1 MAWTSRYRVLRR
13 LGAGAAGGVYLV
25 EDRVLGGSPIAL
37 KRVEAGSD
45 PHFRDS
51 LAREFAVLASLS
63 LPRVA
68 RVYDLGFLPA
78 DGELPAGAYF
88 TRAYVEGDPLSARFV
103 ALSPER
109 RLATFASI
117 VRTVALLHRAGVV
130 HGDLKPGNVI
140 VDEQGVPFLIDF
152 GLSSRSVVDA
162 AELRGSGSPL
172 FMAPELLRGASP
184 SVCADVYALGATLW
198 TLMTERAPL
207 EELGAAAL
215 SAKLRGELP
224 SLPNDAAPALRAA
237 LEAALW
243 AMAEDPRRRA
253 PSADELLAKLETVP
267 GLLPARGAGE
277 PSAGETAFASPRTRG
292 RETVLAE
299 LVERS
304 SKASGK
310 AALLLGA
317 SGMGKSK
324 LLCELKWRLQ
334 LSRVRVIELGCA
346 EGGLAPFAQLLR
358 QLLLL
363 EGASASL
370 LSHVLAEIE
379 EGRVERAR
387 LLKAVVAGLSERQ
400 GDAPLVLL
408 VDDLDHAEP
417 LFAEALRLAVH
428 AEGSAALSVIAS
440 AEDAAARSV
449 LELGSVQTLALAAL
463 PADEMKALV
472 SDLLGPVEEAAENA
486 LLLRA
491 AGSPGVLVEAAF
503 ALRDRPGFS
512 AADVEGLSVG
522 AIGERLSRARVLS
535 LGQDEKRLLTV
546 LSVVQH
552 ALPESVLGLLSDASP
567 EAALSALQKAG
578 LVSRERAQVTLRDPT
593 LSGFLRAELAPAAQK
608 VLCAALLAKAAS
620 ALDPVLRAELSLLA
634 EDDAGALALSEH
646 AAQLLQTQ
654 GQNARAARLLEA
666 CLARATGARA
676 EELHVALAELYAAS
690 GEAGRA
696 LAHAEPLLQN
706 TELSHSATARALI
719 AAASAQVA
727 TGRLDVAVSL
737 LDRLSEGGAPAERA
751 QATRVLSRVL
761 LRQGKLARAREVVA
775 NGLAVAAPE
784 DPALPEL
791 LAIDGTLLDLAGD
804 RELALSSYDRAV
816 ALAEKLGLLRD
827 AAQVRGYRAFSYE
840 REGNLEKARDEY
852 EACLTA
858 AREAGDVG
866 LTATYA
872 SNLGNITFRM
882 GYANLAEQ
890 NFELAE
896 KLARRAGRTATALLA
911 ANNLLHVHLYMGSY
925 GRVQQLAEALRSEAH
940 ALGAEVNEAQAT
952 HMLAEVEAR
961 TRRSDAALSGYER
974 AAQLFHKVGRPREAA
989 EVLLDAAEFL
999 IERGGI
1005 SDISLAS
1012 ARLGAAREIIQ
1023 QQNADDFRPRLR
1035 LLVGAVRAKN
1045 GDVEGALNDLEA
1057 LEAQLDPSKH
1067 RPLLWQVA
1075 WSLSELHKTL
1085 GSDVLSAKKARE
1097 AVELLEAMASRV
1109 SRDARDAF
1117 RADPRRRK
1125 VFDAAQ
1131 AGRREPSSSQGEGT
1145 LSFTQTGD
1153 PRLTRL
1159 LEILKRLARE
1169 RDKTRLLE
1177 RITDAAVDLSG
1188 AERGFVLLVD
1198 EQGQLCPHMVREGR
1212 GVEQDP
1218 HVAFSRS
1225 IAEAVL
1231 IDGEPIITV
1240 NARDDARV
1248 NEYMSV
1254 HKLML
1259 KSVAC
1264 IPINGPRGVTGV
1276 LYLEHRLRAGRFR
1289 DNDVDLLMAF
1299 ADQAAIALE
1308 NAELWQENE
1317 RQKDELA
1324 STNRELLHAKDD
1336 IERLLAARTEEL
1348 EQARRDLTKAR
1359 AELETRYARHGIVGQ
1374 SAAMKRVFAMVE
1386 RVTDSSIP
1394 VVVQG
1399 ESGTGK
1405 ELVARAIHFG
1415 GMRKKGPFVA
1425 VNCAALPEQLVE
1437 SELFGHVRGAFTGA
1451 DRDRKGVFAQANGGT
1466 LFLDEFADTSPRV
1479 QIDLLRVLQEGKI
1492 RPVGADLDV
1501 PVDVRVIVAVN
1512 RPLEK
1517 LVTER
1522 VLREDLFYRLSVVE
1536 IRLPPLRERVEDI
1549 APLCQHFLARIAEQ
1563 NKTAPL
1569 AISREAIDRILESG
1583 LPGNVRQLEH
1593 LLTSAAMMAEGALIG
1608 PDDLPLEDRGSL
1620 PPEGDDLLDDE
1631 RSSITSL
1638 RPVDLQGYKVREKER
1653 ILEALDKHAWNR
1665 AKAATALGMPRRTF
1679 YRRLNEFGILGGE

>member
-25 EDRVLGGSPIAL
+25 EDRVLGGAPVAL

-51 LAREFAVLASLS
+51 LAREFAVLSSLS

-88 TRAYVEGDPLSARFV
+88 TRAYVEGEPLGGRLAEL
-103 ALSPER
+103 AMER
-109 RLATFASI
+109 RVAIFADILRS
-117 VRTVALLHRAGVV
+117 VALLHRAGVV
-130 HGDLKPGNVI
+130 HGDLKPGNII
-140 VDEQGVPFLIDF
+140 VDEHGVPFLIDF
-152 GLSSRSVVDA
+152 GLSSRNVVDA

-184 SVCADVYALGATLW
+184 SVRADVYALGATLW
-198 TLMTERAPL
+198 TLVAERAPL
-207 EELGAAAL
+207 EELGASAL

-224 SLPNDAAPALRAA
+224 SPPAGLSAQLNA
-237 LEAALW
+237 VLEAALW
-243 AMAEDPRRRA
+243 AMADDPRLRA
-253 PSADELLAKLETVP
+253 PSADELLARLEALP
-267 GLLPARGAGE
+267 GLLPARSPTEQG
-277 PSAGETAFASPRTRG
+277 SRETAFASPRTRG
-292 RETVLAE
+292 RESVLSE
-299 LVERS
+299 LYERS
-304 SKASGK
+304 TGTAK
-310 AALLLGA
+310 LVLMLGA

-334 LSRVRVIELGCA
+334 LSRVRVIELCCA
-346 EGGLAPFAQLLR
+346 EGGLSPFAQLLR

-363 EGASASL
+363 EGEGSSL
-370 LSHVLAEIE
+370 LSLVLEEIE
-379 EGRVERAR
+379 QGRVERSR
-387 LLKAVVAGLSERQ
+387 LLKTVVAGLSERR
-400 GDAPLVLL
+400 GDAPLLLL

-428 AEGSAALSVIAS
+428 AEGTAALSVIAS
-440 AEDAAARSV
+440 AENASARSV
-449 LELGSVQTLALAAL
+449 LELGSAQTLSLAPL
-463 PADEMKALV
+463 PGEEMKALV
-472 SDLLGPVEEAAENA
+472 LDLLGPVEEAAEAA

-491 AGSPGVLVEAAF
+491 AGNPGVLVEAAF

-512 AADVEGLSVG
+512 AADVEASSVG
-522 AIGERLSRARVLS
+522 VIGERLARARVLA
-535 LGQDEKRLLTV
+535 LGDAEKRLLTM
-546 LSVVQH
+546 LAVVQQ
-552 ALPESVLGLLSDASP
+552 ALPESVLAPVFTDTLEASLASL
-567 EAALSALQKAG
+567 EQG
-578 LVSRERAQVTLRDPT
+578 GVISRERAQITLRDPT
-593 LSGFLRAELAPAAQK
+593 LSGFLRGTLSPAARK
-608 VLCAALLAKAAS
+608 ELSALLLTNGADG
-620 ALDPVLRAELSLLA
+620 ALDPVLRAELCLLA
-634 EDDAGALALSEH
+634 EDDERLLELAEP
-646 AAQLLQTQ
+646 AAHSLRTQ

-666 CLARATGARA
+666 CLARTSGARA
-676 EELHVALAELYAAS
+676 EALHVALSELYAAS
-690 GEAGRA
+690 GEAGLA
-696 LAHAEPLLQN
+696 LRHAEPLLSN
-706 TELSHSATARALI
+706 SALPPSATMRALI
-719 AAASAQVA
+719 AAANAQVA
-727 TGRLDVAVSL
+727 IGRLDVAATL
-737 LDRLSEGGAPAERA
+737 LDRVPEGASAHERTT
-751 QATRVLSRVL
+751 ATRVLSRVF
-761 LRQGKLARAREVVA
+761 LRQGKLDRAREVVA
-775 NGLAVAAPE
+775 SGLAIAAPD

-791 LAIDGTLLDLAGD
+791 LAIDASLLELAGE
-804 RELALSSYDRAV
+804 RELAQVSYERGL
-816 ALAEKLGLLRD
+816 ALAQKLGLLRD
-827 AAQVRGYRAFSYE
+827 VAQVLGYRAYGYE
-840 REGNLEKARDEY
+840 RAGNLEKARSEY
-852 EACLTA
+852 EVSLAA
-858 AREAGDVG
+858 ARDAGDLG

-872 SNLGNITFRM
+872 SNLGTVSFLT
-882 GYANLAEQ
+882 GHAALAEQ

-896 KLARRAGRTATALLA
+896 KLARRAGRTFTALLA
-911 ANNLLHVHLYMGSY
+911 ANNLAHVHVYMGNY
-925 GRVQQLAEALRSEAH
+925 GRAQQIAESARSEARE
-940 ALGAEVNEAQAT
+940 LGIEVTEAQTT
-952 HMLAEVEAR
+952 HILAEVEAR
-961 TRRSDAALSGYER
+961 TKRSDSALSGYER
-974 AAQLFHKVGRPREAA
+974 AAQLFLKVGRGRDAA
-989 EVLLDAAEFL
+989 EVMLDAATFL
-999 IERGGI
+999 IERGGV

-1012 ARLGAAREIIQ
+1012 ARLGAARELIQ
-1023 QQNADDFRPRLR
+1023 QQSLEDFRPRLR
-1035 LLVGAVRAKN
+1035 LLVAQVRAKN
-1045 GDVEGALNDLEA
+1045 GDVDGALGELET
-1057 LEAQLDPSKH
+1057 LEAQLDPVQY
-1067 RPLLWQVA
+1067 RDLLWQLA
-1075 WSLSELHKTL
+1075 WALAGLHRTL
-1085 GSDVLSAKKARE
+1085 GSEVLAAKKTRE

-1131 AGRREPSSSQGEGT
+1131 ASLREPSLVGEGT

-1153 PRLTRL
+1153 PRLSRL

-1198 EQGQLCPHMVREGR
+1198 EKGELSSHTVREGR

-1289 DNDVDLLMAF
+1289 DNDVDLLLAF

-1308 NAELWQENE
+1308 NAELWDENE
-1317 RQKDELA
+1317 RQKSELA
-1324 STNRELLHAKDD
+1324 NKNQELSHAKDD

-1374 SAAMKRVFAMVE
+1374 SAPMKRVFAMVE
-1386 RVTDSSIP
+1386 RVTDSNIP

-1415 GMRKKGPFVA
+1415 GARKKAPFVA

-1492 RPVGADLDV
+1492 RPVGADIDV

-1517 LVTER
+1517 LVSDR
-1522 VLREDLFYRLSVVE
+1522 LLREDLFYRLSVVE
-1536 IRLPPLRERVEDI
+1536 IRLPPLRERPEDI

-1563 NKTAPL
+1563 SKSTQL
-1569 AISREAIDRILESG
+1569 SISREAIERIVESG

-1608 PDDLPLEDRGSL
+1608 PEDLPFEDRSSNL
-1620 PPEGDDLLDDE
+1620 PMADDGEDDE
-1631 RSSITSL
+1631 RASFSSL